1 MDATGYHIPRATKI
15 PMIKPSRLLFAEMTR
30 EELRAVAA
38 ETTVVLPLGATEQ
51 HGPHLP
57 AGTDFLTVEH
67 LARAAADRAAAEIS
81 IIVTPALPF
90 GSSDHHLIFGAT
102 LSLRTETYY
111 RLLTDLLK
119 SLVTDGFRRIFL
131 LNGHGGNHELAELAA
146 RDVALELPARIAAA
160 SYWTIAWDAL
170 IAEQAHLGCRLP
182 GHAGIFET
190 SMMLSL
196 RPELVDPQRPHREY
210 KQDADPKSFHSPYRH
225 ERHGFWMEIDGYT
238 DSPDRGSAE
247 RGRRYSEAVIGALAK
262 TFVDFARA
270 DGTITEEAR
279 SSS

>member
-1 MDATGYHIPRATKI
+1 M
-15 PMIKPSRLLFAEMTR
+15 KPSRLLFAEMTR
-30 EELRAVAA
+30 EELRDVAS
-38 ETTVVLPLGATEQ
+38 ETMVVLPLGATEQ

-57 AGTDFLTVEH
+57 TGTDFLTIEH
-67 LARAAADRAAAEIS
+67 LARAAAGRAAEEIS
-81 IIVTPALPF
+81 ITVTPALPF

-111 RLLTDLLK
+111 GVLTDLLR

-131 LNGHGGNHELAELAA
+131 LNGHGGNHELAQLAA

-170 IAEQAHLGCRLP
+170 VEQGAHLGCRLP

-196 RPELVDPQRPHREY
+196 RPELVAPKRPHRDY
-210 KQDADPKSFHSPYRH
+210 RQDTDPRNFHTAYRH
-225 ERHGFWMEIDGYT
+225 ERHNSWKEIDGYS
-238 DSPDRGSAE
+238 DSPDGGAAE
-247 RGRRYSEAVIGALAK
+247 RGDRYSEAVVGAVAQA
-262 TFVDFARA
+262 FVEFANA
-270 DGTITEEAR
+270 E
-279 SSS
+279 

>member
-1 MDATGYHIPRATKI
+1 M
-15 PMIKPSRLLFAEMTR
+15 KPDRLLFAEMTR
-30 EELRAVAA
+30 KQLRAVAA

-57 AGTDFLTVEH
+57 TGTDLFTVDR
-67 LARAAADRAAAEIS
+67 LARVAAERASSEIA
-81 IIVTPALPF
+81 IAVAPALPF

-111 RLLTDLLK
+111 RVLTDLLR

-146 RDVALELPARIAAA
+146 RDIALELPARIAAA

-170 IAEQAHLGCRLP
+170 VAVQAHLGCRLP

-196 RPELVDPQRPHREY
+196 RPELVAPDRPHRDY
-210 KQDADPKSFHSPYRH
+210 TDDTDPRNFHAPYRH
-225 ERHGFWMEIDGYT
+225 ERHGSWKEIDGYS
-238 DSPDRGSAE
+238 DSPDGGSAE
-247 RGRRYSEAVIGALAK
+247 RGHRYFEAIVGAI
-262 TFVDFARA
+262 ARA
-270 DGTITEEAR
+270 FVEFAKADAPAKI
-279 SSS
+279 S

>member
-1 MDATGYHIPRATKI
+1 MPET
-15 PMIKPSRLLFAEMTR
+15 MKPSRLLFAEMTR
-30 EELRAVAA
+30 EELRAIAA

-67 LARAAADRAAAEIS
+67 LARAAAGRVSAEIA
-81 IIVTPALPF
+81 ITVAPALPF

-111 RLLTDLLK
+111 GVLTDLLR
-119 SLVTDGFRRIFL
+119 SLVADGFQRIFL
-131 LNGHGGNHELAELAA
+131 LNGHGGNHELAQLAA

-170 IAEQAHLGCRLP
+170 VEQQAHLGCRLP
-182 GHAGIFET
+182 GHAGVFET

-196 RPELVDPQRPHREY
+196 RPDLVAAKRPHRDY
-210 KQDADPKSFHSPYRH
+210 RQDTDPRNFHAPYRH
-225 ERHGFWMEIDGYT
+225 ERHNSWKEIDGYS
-238 DSPDRGSAE
+238 DSPDGGSAE
-247 RGRRYSEAVIGALAK
+247 RGQRYSEAVIRAVAQTFVEFAK
-262 TFVDFARA
+262 T
-270 DGTITEEAR
+270 E
-279 SSS
+279 

>member
-1 MDATGYHIPRATKI
+1 MKQR
-15 PMIKPSRLLFAEMTR
+15 SLLFAEMTR
-30 EELRAVAA
+30 GDLCAVAA

-57 AGTDFLTVEH
+57 AGTDFFTVEH
-67 LARAAADRAAAEIS
+67 LARAAAERASSEIV
-81 IIVTPALPF
+81 ITVAPALPF

-102 LSLRTETYY
+102 LSLRAETYY
-111 RLLTDLLK
+111 RVLTDLLR

-146 RDVALELPARIAAA
+146 RDIALELPARIAAA

-170 IAEQAHLGCRLP
+170 VAVQAHIGCRLP

-196 RPELVDPQRPHREY
+196 RPELVASERPHRDY
-210 KQDADPKSFHSPYRH
+210 TDDTHPRSFHAPYRH
-225 ERHGFWMEIDGYT
+225 ERHGFWKGIDGYT
-238 DSPDRGSAE
+238 DSPDAATAE
-247 RGRRYSEAVIGALAK
+247 RGHRYREAIVAALSS
-262 TFVDFARA
+262 TFVEFAKA
-270 DGTITEEAR
+270 GN
-279 SSS
+279 